1 MPTYQ
6 KEKSTR
12 SLRIM
17 NRRYNIPLKK
27 TCSSAEFSSCSLTD
41 LKTTLDLSSKASLL
55 ITSFVYHNSNSPRK
69 TLIDYKISNS
79 LIQDSFEFKDV
90 VSKNLQKQL
99 IKEESESLKLVSNP
113 PLRNFKSISDST
125 CLDTREFQDNL
136 FSEKIKNH
144 KNINKNHKLLY
155 STQGFLL
162 QNSCKREPNILDSSL
177 PIKTRKVFYS
187 DRQSGLILGVPSA
200 PPSTPCYFVDFTSSL
215 SDIKSQRKIQRQLK
229 KIENQQNSKLQ
240 KTINK
245 IRAEEKRK
253 EEEVF
258 EQRKLYQ
265 RQQIYMMNQLMSE
278 LEKKQFEEFKMQQVG
293 LPV

>member
-27 TCSSAEFSSCSLTD
+27 TCSSAEFSSCPLTD
-41 LKTTLDLSSKASLL
+41 LKTTLNLPSKAGLL
-55 ITSFVYHNSNSPRK
+55 ITSFVCHNSNSPRK
-69 TLIDYKISNS
+69 PLIDYKVSNS

-90 VSKNLQKQL
+90 ISKNLQKQI
-99 IKEESESLKLVSNP
+99 IKEEPESLKLVSNP
-113 PLRNFKSISDST
+113 PLRNFKSLSDST
-125 CLDTREFQDNL
+125 CLDTRKFQDNL
-136 FSEKIKNH
+136 FSEKI
-144 KNINKNHKLLY
+144 KNHKLLY

-187 DRQSGLILGVPSA
+187 DRQSGLILGIPSA
-200 PPSTPCYFVDFTSSL
+200 PPSTPCYIVDFTSSL

-229 KIENQQNSKLQ
+229 KIENQQNTKLQ
-240 KTINK
+240 KTVNK

-253 EEEVF
+253 EEEIF

-278 LEKKQFEEFKMQQVG
+278 LEKKQFKEFKMQQVG